1 MRRSV
6 LVALVILLAACG
18 GGGKTADAGPKQFLL
33 TMHSPLA
40 GQMSAKPDA
49 ELVQLGQSACA
60 GLDQSQTSDA
70 IVTTMSG
77 GALPG
82 SAAYNDYSFLLA
94 SAAMHLCTSHKDEM
108 NELPS
113 GLLGGD

>member
-40 GQMSAKPDA
+40 GEMAAKPDA
-49 ELVQLGQSACA
+49 ELLQLGQSACA
-60 GLDQSQTSDA
+60 GLDQKQPSDA

-77 GALPG
+77 DALPG
-82 SAAYNDYSFLLA
+82 SAAFNDYSFLVT
-94 SAAMHLCTSHKDEM
+94 SAAMHLCTSHKTEM
-108 NELPS
+108 QQLPG